1 MQRFR
6 TAIKKMAAIGAG
18 VAMTGATMMG
28 ALAAADL
35 NQYPAPFVDK
45 GKFNPNT
52 AIIVCASAA
61 ASDTLG
67 SVDIAR
73 QLQFDSK
80 VCFPGNAGG
89 GGVSVSGD
97 NYQFSD
103 STDLLELN
111 EDLGNVQ
118 DSVTDL
124 ELDGLKGGIITT
136 NEGTTEF
143 NQYLRFKQL
152 NNLSQNTI
160 TAPIVNF

>member
-1 MQRFR
+1 MLSKQKSANILRRCVLMQRLR

-45 GKFNPNT
+45 GKFNPDT
-52 AIIVCASAA
+52 AIVVGQNAA

-80 VCFPGNAGG
+80 VCVPGSTGT
-89 GGVSVSGD
+89 GGVSISGD
-97 NYQFSD
+97 SFKIGDGS
-103 STDLLELN
+103 DLLELN
-111 EDLGNVQ
+111 EDIGGVQ
-118 DSVTDL
+118 ESITDL
-124 ELDGLKGGIITT
+124 ELDGLKGG
-136 NEGTTEF
+136 
-143 NQYLRFKQL
+143 
-152 NNLSQNTI
+152 
-160 TAPIVNF
+160 